1 MIMMK
6 VRRFNPVDYMTS
18 DEEIIDFLVESY
30 KDDPTGMT
38 YQGALKFVMR
48 SCGLTKAFAL
58 NFRVIR
64 IISDE
69 SRSTSTPP
77 VEKPASMKLQ
87 HAY

>member
-1 MIMMK
+1 MMK
-6 VRRFNPVDYMTS
+6 VRRFNPVDYMAS

>member
-1 MIMMK
+1 MMK

-30 KDDPTGMT
+30 KDDPTGET
-38 YQGALKFVMR
+38 YQGALKFVTS

-58 NFRVIR
+58 NFRMIR

-69 SRSTSTPP
+69 SRSSSTPP